1 MAGITLA
8 DAQANLAYWLA
19 AETSLAGGADELVE
33 YAGRKVQKRSYTADE
48 VTKKILFWDSMV
60 KRLSSTRGRTRYL
73 VPE

>member
-8 DAQANLAYWLA
+8 QAQAQLDAWLA
-19 AETSLAGGADELVE
+19 ASTNVATS
-33 YAGRKVQKRSYTADE
+33 QSYTIDTGNGSRTLTRADAAE
-48 VTKKILFWDSMV
+48 IRSQIKFWDGQV